1 MNDSEL
7 EDQLRALTPATPSA
21 GLATRIERQLAA
33 GPSTVPT
40 AGVIQ
45 RPARTALAWRWLRD
59 LGWAGAGAAVAL
71 AGAALFSTVGKTA
84 LQSSSAATTRPL
96 EAGPLASVNAQ
107 PMAEGSAVTDGPAFE
122 PTETSRELVS
132 VKNSDELL
140 ETENGTVREVRYTY
154 LEHMTWA
161 HPVTGARLEIE
172 VPREDVYFLPV
183 SLQ

>member
-7 EDQLRALTPATPSA
+7 EDQLRSLTPMTPSA
-21 GLATRIERQLAA
+21 GLAGRIERQLTAA
-33 GPSTVPT
+33 SSAVP
-40 AGVIQ
+40 ASGVIA
-45 RPARTALAWRWLRD
+45 RPARTMLAWRWLRD

-84 LQSSSAATTRPL
+84 VQSTLTTTLPLAAAPSSSVD
-96 EAGPLASVNAQ
+96 SQ
-107 PMAEGSAVTDGPAFE
+107 PVAETNISTDGPAFE

-140 ETENGTVREVRYTY
+140 ETENGVVREVRYTY
-154 LEHMTWA
+154 LEHMSWS